1 MLFTLL
7 ARLAL
12 EGTRLCGIQ
21 EEPTTIHDCK
31 RICIEN
37 GCAGFTYFPN
47 HTCTLFASIR
57 GAKLVEG
64 TCTDSY
70 LFMGNER
77 CNYDY
82 GPFGCATR
90 TAASYANLIV
100 NTVSHTEPNVIESI
114 PRLAQAVRTQSTIPS
129 TKATFIENIAPLPE
143 TFRTSAITAIPP
155 TKTAFLESA
164 TSSNHAAHTESTIL
178 LTEVTTIES
187 TAQHTKTT
195 ISDGATVSR
204 SRHDFEGGNDGTV
217 VDDTSRINNNSS
229 TGTGGFHPESAY
241 SANITRAADATE
253 RNGITSHQENVPGR
267 DGASGKGDVLDEQFS
282 LSGKVRTPSDITAPS
297 NRNIDEGSVA
307 PSIISTPEGVGM
319 SGTVTVISTVSDTGL
334 TSDVSIRQETGALDE
349 VNVPDN
355 VSAANGTTTLTST
368 STAGEMSALGESTT
382 SGSVSATDE
391 ISTPSAIGSFEKSS
405 GFYERRVP
413 GDSIA
418 VNDSITP
425 SSISTTEHRGV
436 SEENTVPGNASTENT
451 SETSNIST
459 SEKSDFAKEVNIP
472 TTGTTVDDT
481 GVPYDTSTLERGSVL
496 SEVAAL
502 SKASVDDASTPS
514 NVSASKKSEVNV
526 EDIAHDNTSVINDTR
541 TLNKTNVPQED
552 TVIGQLPTNASIPE
566 ESAKPSVSGQL
577 PTNASVP
584 EGSAKPSVIG
594 QLPTNASTPER
605 SAKPSVIGQLPT
617 NASIPEGSAKPSVIG
632 QLPTDA
638 SIPEGSAKPSVIGQL
653 PTNASISEGSAKP
666 SIIGQLPTNAS
677 IPKGSA
683 KPSDVSATAEVIDAS
698 TTTEPTTT
706 ANNITNISG
715 TQPTPSNKTTPNK
728 YSLVEGIKLNGS
740 GIRRR
745 GKKTKEECERLAS
758 LGSEAYML
766 TKNGTCITIGKVTA
780 AYADPSQTYNTYV
793 TKDVN
798 VTKAV
803 KDFRKKCP
811 PNQYFTYNATSGD
824 QKVIY
829 TFIPMEIASYKKMGY
844 RGEKGR
850 YSSYYYRS
858 KKCQQLCPKSHTFFV
873 MSQQDLTNVIDA
885 IQAYNRLSP
894 AKNETLR
901 EYNMGFYFKK
911 NNLSTWED
919 GTPYV
924 NNIWPNFPSD
934 IKGINSHSC
943 VNLDITTGQ
952 PYLGNCYVEYDTVIC
967 ERRCVSSK
975 LLTSELQ
982 LFRNPSPSL

>member
-1 MLFTLL
+1 
-7 ARLAL
+7 
-12 EGTRLCGIQ
+12 
-21 EEPTTIHDCK
+21 
-31 RICIEN
+31 
-37 GCAGFTYFPN
+37 
-47 HTCTLFASIR
+47 
-57 GAKLVEG
+57 
-64 TCTDSY
+64 
-70 LFMGNER
+70 
-77 CNYDY
+77 
-82 GPFGCATR
+82 
-90 TAASYANLIV
+90 
-100 NTVSHTEPNVIESI
+100 
-114 PRLAQAVRTQSTIPS
+114 
-129 TKATFIENIAPLPE
+129 
-143 TFRTSAITAIPP
+143 
-155 TKTAFLESA
+155 
-164 TSSNHAAHTESTIL
+164 
-178 LTEVTTIES
+178 
-187 TAQHTKTT
+187 
-195 ISDGATVSR
+195 
-204 SRHDFEGGNDGTV
+204 
-217 VDDTSRINNNSS
+217 
-229 TGTGGFHPESAY
+229 
-241 SANITRAADATE
+241 
-253 RNGITSHQENVPGR
+253 
-267 DGASGKGDVLDEQFS
+267 
-282 LSGKVRTPSDITAPS
+282 
-297 NRNIDEGSVA
+297 
-307 PSIISTPEGVGM
+307 
-319 SGTVTVISTVSDTGL
+319 
-334 TSDVSIRQETGALDE
+334 
-349 VNVPDN
+349 
-355 VSAANGTTTLTST
+355 
-368 STAGEMSALGESTT
+368 MSALGESTT

-459 SEKSDFAKEVNIP
+459 SEKSDVAKEVNIP

-594 QLPTNASTPER
+594 QLPTNASIPEGSAKPSVIGQLPTNASTPER

-617 NASIPEGSAKPSVIG
+617 NASIPEGSAKPSVTG

-967 ERRCVSSK
+967 ERRCVKGYVTTIMTGLFALMINILMEGSRIDNLSNIVDVEQCK
-975 LLTSELQ
+975 RSCNDVNCDGFTIMPNKSCLFYSQITQIKHGSNVRLSENYIRLTPKTLGLVNSEINCSYSEMAPMEIIQRNHSLKTVAHDIATCGISACNNGSEAFSMDEANAECT
-982 LFRNPSPSL
+982 LYDRMEMICDISEKEKRNFIRSPGKTCANRNPIEDAIRLFNKFSPPQNQTLRIFCTGFCFQNGGGSYWDGGDPYIKSVWPNFPDNTPDITEWSCVALNTTTVFVYL